1 MLNQELARG
10 ASLSDPVAPQRC
22 LGMGMKQ
29 MLMLAGLTIEESEE
43 FARLDDSVPFDGA
56 PVWPTMDMPQK
67 QREQRWLELW
77 NRHAAATGG
86 PRRVQEI
93 ARN

>member
-1 MLNQELARG
+1 
-10 ASLSDPVAPQRC
+10 
-22 LGMGMKQ
+22 

-43 FARLDDSVPFDGA
+43 FARLDDSVPFAGA
-56 PVWPTMDMPQK
+56 PVWPSAELPSEQG
-67 QREQRWLELW
+67 EQRWLELW

-93 ARN
+93 VRN